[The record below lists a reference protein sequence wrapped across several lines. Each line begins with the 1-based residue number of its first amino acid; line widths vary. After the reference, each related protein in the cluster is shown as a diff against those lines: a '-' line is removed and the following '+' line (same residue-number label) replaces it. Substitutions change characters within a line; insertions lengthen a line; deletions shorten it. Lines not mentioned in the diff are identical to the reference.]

1 MSNKSSTIFY
11 TLTDE
16 APLLATASLLPIVR
30 AFTAPA
36 GIDIET
42 SDISVAGR
50 ILGQF
55 PEVLTEAQ
63 RVPDTLGELGK
74 LTLRPEANII

>member
-1 MSNKSSTIFY
+1 MSDKSPTIVY

-16 APLLATASLLPIVR
+16 APLLATASLLPIVS
-30 AFTAPA
+30 AFAAQA
-36 GIDIET
+36 GIKVET

-55 PEVLTEAQ
+55 PE
-63 RVPDTLGELGK
+63 
-74 LTLRPEANII
+74 